1 MKKILTLLAA
11 VAFASTALFAE
22 AATPRAAEDP
32 SAPVESSD
40 APMPKVRKVAPDK
53 AKQAKAKKTTSKSHV
68 KADKGKKQHGSPTG
82 KRKRA

>member
-40 APMPKVRKVAPDK
+40 TPMPKVRKVAPDK
-53 AKQAKAKKTTSKSHV
+53 AKQAKAKKTASKSHA
-68 KADKGKKQHGSPTG
+68 KAGMGKKPHGSSSA